1 MTKNNVKILTY
12 DEIAFLKSRYYF
24 EVNDNVILVKIS
36 NYNRVTAHPADKTF
50 SLNTKVRKIDITPDA
65 IRIWQKHFKRSWSL
79 FEVQNAINIL
89 LTTYQVPEVEDIED
103 QLKRGT
109 AKIKIV

>member
-1 MTKNNVKILTY
+1 MAKNNAKILTKEELDY
-12 DEIAFLKSRYYF
+12 LNGRYMF
-24 EVNDNVILVKIS
+24 EVNDDMILVKIQ
-36 NYNRVTAHPADKTF
+36 NYNRVTAHPLTETF
-50 SLNTKVRKIDITPDA
+50 SLNTKVRKIDITPEA
-65 IRIWQKHFKRSWSL
+65 ISIWHKNFKSKWTL

-89 LTTYQVPEVEDIED
+89 ITTYQVPEVEDIED